1 MPQLLMGAFGGGLA
15 GFFGSRAFVPAF
27 ALALCL
33 RLGYGGAVAGALTGM
48 SPGAVPAW
56 FTSDACLIVLGV
68 LAALE
73 ILSTKVAE
81 LREVFDAVGP
91 YVRPAMAALTV
102 LGVLSA
108 ADSSFVTGTVG
119 DRLSDAGAAA
129 TIPPALGGVFLAGLV
144 AIGAWGVA
152 AARSAVL
159 APFHEADEDDA
170 AGVQHALAWAEDL
183 WAFFGPVLLLLFP
196 LVMLAVVA
204 AVTGLLVWL
213 ARRRQV
219 AEDARRLPCAS
230 CGEPVYACALACPNC
245 RTPVESP
252 RSVGFLGTG
261 TDRPAADPA
270 RHALELAS
278 KKRCPTCATRL
289 AGRSPDPR
297 CDACG
302 RRPFAAEDFAD
313 DYLGH
318 VAARVPGVLV
328 VCGAL
333 SLVPVVGLVAG
344 VVYYRLALV
353 APFRRYLPR
362 GRAFGTR
369 MGLRVLFVLLAVF
382 QVVPLLGGA
391 VVPIMAMANYAAYRR
406 AWVGARASGAEAGST
421 PAVALA

>member
-27 ALALCL
+27 ALSLCL

-73 ILSTKVAE
+73 VASTKVAE
-81 LREVFDAVGP
+81 LREVFDAAGP
-91 YVRPAMAALTV
+91 YVKPAMAALTV

-119 DRLSDAGAAA
+119 ERLTEASAAA
-129 TIPPALGGVFLAGLV
+129 MIPPAASGAFLAGLV

-152 AARSAVL
+152 VARSAAL
-159 APFHEADEDDA
+159 APFAEADEDDA

-183 WAFFGPVLLLLFP
+183 WALCGPVLLLLFP

-204 AVTGLLVWL
+204 AVTGLLVRL
-213 ARRRQV
+213 RRRRQA
-219 AEDARRLPCAS
+219 AEDARRLPCVS
-230 CGEPVYACALACPNC
+230 CGEPVYACALACPAC
-245 RTPVESP
+245 RTPVASP

-261 TDRPAADPA
+261 TDRPIADPA

-278 KKRCPTCATRL
+278 KKRCPTCAARL
-289 AGRSPDPR
+289 AGRSVDPR

-302 RRPFAAEDFAD
+302 RRPFADGSFAD

-318 VAARVPGVLV
+318 VARRVPGVLV

-333 SLVPVVGLVAG
+333 SLIPVVGLVAG

-369 MGLRVLFVLLAVF
+369 LGLRVLFVLLAAF

-406 AWVGARASGAEAGST
+406 AWLGARSREGRPDAS